1 MLIDRTERDCTE
13 RDRAEHVLP
22 THPKRCHSHPL
33 IPITIPLLNVM
44 FNNLKRRPFSIPLAG
59 ALLILGASQAGGGA
73 ALANPER
80 REAMQRQQA
89 EAMSRLSTSQRQQ
102 YFAARRALEQRSAS
116 QRLEQLSQAERCI
129 VPARDRAAV
138 ESCQRSQQQQAMQQ
152 RRQQMADLAELRRRF
167 GLPGWGKEGGQ
178 PKPAP

>member
-1 MLIDRTERDCTE
+1 MTSYN
-13 RDRAEHVLP
+13 AVF
-22 THPKRCHSHPL
+22 HPS
-33 IPITIPLLNVM
+33 
-44 FNNLKRRPFSIPLAG
+44 KRRPHSPLLAA
-59 ALLILGASQAGGGA
+59 ALLILGASQAGGA
-73 ALANPER
+73 ALAEGNAYGQRPDPERRDPER

-102 YFAARRALEQRSAS
+102 YFAARRNLEQRSAK

-129 VPARDRAAV
+129 LTARDLAAV

-167 GLPGWGKEGGQ
+167 GLPGWGKGAGQ
-178 PKPAP
+178 QQPAPTKQAPQKQGA

>member
-1 MLIDRTERDCTE
+1 MTPYN
-13 RDRAEHVLP
+13 AV
-22 THPKRCHSHPL
+22 
-33 IPITIPLLNVM
+33 
-44 FNNLKRRPFSIPLAG
+44 FNICKRRPISPLLAA
-59 ALLILGASQAGGGA
+59 ALLILGASLAGGA
-73 ALANPER
+73 ALAEGNAYGQRPDPAR

-102 YFAARRALEQRSAS
+102 YFAARRNLEQRSAN

-129 VPARDRAAV
+129 VPARDLAAV

-167 GLPGWGKEGGQ
+167 GLPGWGKGAGQ
-178 PKPAP
+178 QLPAPTKQAPQKQGA